1 MPDQLLHGLNEEQ
14 LKAVTY
20 DGGPLMIIAGA
31 GTGKTT
37 VITQRISWLIEQQKA
52 KPDEILALTFTE
64 KAATEMEERVDQ
76 LLPIGYVD
84 LWISTFHAFCE
95 RIVRQHALEIG
106 LPDQFLLLDEISA
119 YLMVRREIDRFALDY
134 YKPRGNPTRFLRSL
148 LKHISRL
155 KDELVTPD
163 DYAALVER
171 KQMDADT
178 AEGVAT
184 KDGGEELAEIAKLA
198 ELANA
203 YRTYQQIML
212 EKNALDFA
220 DLISYTIEIFQKR
233 PDILKQYQKQFK
245 YILVDE
251 FQDTNMAQYELV
263 KLLTTKPNNITVVG
277 DDDQSIYKFRGASLS
292 NIMLFREDFPEAK
305 RVVLTKNY
313 RSGANILNAAYT
325 LIQKN
330 NPNRLE
336 DREGLNKELK
346 AHQPYEG
353 TVEYTHCAT
362 HHDEVQGV
370 VEKIVELKQS
380 SDAHWSDFA
389 ILVRANDNATPFLTA
404 LERMCIPYRFMA
416 MSGLYTKPIIIDGLA
431 YLRVID
437 QHHDGPSMYRI
448 LSHPTLG
455 IGEDDLASLTLHTR
469 RKGCSLYQAMVS
481 CPGLSDEGKRR
492 IGELLQLV
500 GSLEREARRR
510 PCSELFVSVMKQ
522 TGLLAG
528 VRELP
533 EIAQQEQF
541 EYLQQF
547 FNRMKAFEQTA
558 ADSHVHHFLEVFDYE
573 SQAGEAGKL
582 SADME
587 AGPDVVNVMTVHASK
602 GLEFRFVFLV
612 NLVEQRFPSQCCS
625 DPIPIH
631 DELIKEKYNEEG
643 NPHIEE
649 ERRLFYVAMTR
660 AKEGLFMFSAEDYG
674 GIRKRKPSRFIQD
687 AQLNQHARIPD
698 KRKFTEGLIPEETKK
713 TDDEDYSRIQDTSKF
728 TPGTLSFTQLAAFT
742 SCPLQYKFSH
752 ILKVPVFG
760 RYQMSFGKTMHNSL
774 QRFVERYVVAS
785 QAAQATL
792 FEALQTANTVIP
804 SFDVLKEIYEASWI
818 DEWYPNDRVREEYR
832 QRGLES
838 LKAFYGDLLERQ
850 PQVALIEK
858 GFTLKIGDVT
868 VKGRIDRIDQID
880 DGFEIIDYKTGSPK
894 THEKIGWQEK
904 RQLILYALAAE
915 RCFDPP
921 LKVTKLTYHYL
932 EDNSLVSFEPSQ
944 EDMEKLQEEILDTVA
959 RMKVSDFKATPGWN
973 CKFCDFR
980 DICEFRQS

>member
-1 MPDQLLHGLNEEQ
+1 MPDQLLHGLNDEQ
-14 LKAVTY
+14 LEAVTF

-37 VITQRISWLIEQQKA
+37 VITQRISWLIEQGKA
-52 KPDEILALTFTE
+52 KPEEVLALTFTE

-84 LWISTFHAFCE
+84 LWISTFHSFCE
-95 RIVRQHALEIG
+95 RILRQHALEIG

-119 YLMVRREIDRFALDY
+119 YLMVRREIDRFELDY
-134 YKPRGNPTRFLRSL
+134 YKPRGNPTRFLRSM

-155 KDELVTPD
+155 KDELVLPD
-163 DYAALVER
+163 DYAALVEK

-178 AEGVAT
+178 VEGVASSESG
-184 KDGGEELAEIAKLA
+184 DVLAEIAKLN
-198 ELANA
+198 ELASA
-203 YRTYQQIML
+203 YRVYQQILL
-212 EKNALDFA
+212 EQNALDFA
-220 DLISYTIEIFQKR
+220 DLISYTIELFQKR

-292 NIMLFREDFPEAK
+292 NIMLFREDFPDAK

-325 LIQKN
+325 LIQQN

-336 DREGLNKELK
+336 DREGLNKELV
-346 AHQPYEG
+346 AHQDVDG
-353 TVEYTHCAT
+353 SVEYIQCET

-370 VEKIVELKQS
+370 VEKIIELRQLKE
-380 SDAHWSDFA
+380 ARWSDFA

-404 LERMCIPYRFMA
+404 LEHAGIPYRFMA

-437 QHHDGPSMYRI
+437 QHHDGPSMYRV

-455 IGEDDLASLTLHTR
+455 VGEDDLAQLTMHTR

-481 CPGLSDEGKRR
+481 APGLSHEGKRR
-492 IGELLQLV
+492 IGELLQLI

-510 PCSELFVSVMKQ
+510 PSSELFVSVMKQ

-533 EIAQQEQF
+533 DMAQQEQF

-558 ADSHVHHFLEVFDYE
+558 VDPHVHHFLEVFDHE

-612 NLVEQRFPSQCCS
+612 NLVEQRFPSQRRA

-631 DELIKEKYNEEG
+631 DELVKEIVNEGG

-660 AKEGLFMFSAEDYG
+660 AKEGLYMFSAEDYG
-674 GIRKRKPSRFIQD
+674 GVRKRKPSRFIQD
-687 AQLNQHARIPD
+687 AQLDATTRSGA
-698 KRKFTEGLIPEETKK
+698 KVKLGEGPEVVVDQSSVAPT
-713 TDDEDYSRIQDTSKF
+713 F

-742 SCPLQYKFSH
+742 SCPLQYKFAH

-774 QRFVERYVVAS
+774 QRFMERLVAAGQAS
-785 QAAQATL
+785 QSSL
-792 FEALQTANTVIP
+792 FETAEPTDTSVP
-804 SFDVLKEIYEASWI
+804 SLDVLKEIYEASWI
-818 DEWYPNDRVREEYR
+818 DEWYPNDQVREEYR
-832 QRGLES
+832 SKGLDS
-838 LKAFYGDLLERQ
+838 LKAFHADLMKEQ
-850 PQVALIEK
+850 PEVALIEK

-868 VKGRIDRIDQID
+868 VKGRIDRIDKIE
-880 DGFEIIDYKTGSPK
+880 DGYEIIDYKTGSPK
-894 THEKIGWQEK
+894 TLEKIGWQEK
-904 RQLILYALAAE
+904 RQLVLYALAAE

-932 EDNSLVSFEPSQ
+932 EDNSLVSFEPTQ
-944 EDMEKLQEEILDTVA
+944 KDVDKLQEEILDTVA
-959 RMKVSDFKATPGWN
+959 RMKASDFKATPGWN

-980 DICEFRQS
+980 DICEFRQG